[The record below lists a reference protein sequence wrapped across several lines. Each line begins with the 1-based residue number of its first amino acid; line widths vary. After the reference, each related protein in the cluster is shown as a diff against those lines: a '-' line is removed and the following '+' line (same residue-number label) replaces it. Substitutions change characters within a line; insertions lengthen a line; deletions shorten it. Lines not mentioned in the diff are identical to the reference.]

1 MSCFVRSFSGTDG
14 RFASCSHPLRRLSR
28 RENGVTSVCP
38 RIFLSQLY
46 TSSGLS
52 TSVGLAVN
60 FPVPTVFNG
69 KVYMGTLSE
78 VDVFGPCA
86 ASSTGCLP

>member
-1 MSCFVRSFSGTDG
+1 MTVGPAVLHAYSAV
-14 RFASCSHPLRRLSR
+14 P
-28 RENGVTSVCP
+28 TSVNGT
-38 RIFLSQLY
+38 LTLVEKY
-46 TSSGLS
+46 NSGSLA
-52 TSVGLAVN
+52 TTVGSAVH

>member
-1 MSCFVRSFSGTDG
+1 
-14 RFASCSHPLRRLSR
+14 
-28 RENGVTSVCP
+28 
-38 RIFLSQLY
+38 
-46 TSSGLS
+46 
-52 TSVGLAVN
+52 VN